1 MTCSFGI
8 SHLHAAPGI
17 EQNLKMFIE
26 LGFLGYSD
34 LMESIDNN
42 FNKCLGSASYVAGT
56 TNCVEMLFYLTL
68 QEVREVGTSVI
79 SILQ

>member
-8 SHLHAAPGI
+8 SHLHAAPDI

-42 FNKCLGSASYVAGT
+42 FNKCLAVLPMWQAP
-56 TNCVEMLFYLTL
+56 L
-68 QEVREVGTSVI
+68 
-79 SILQ
+79 

>member
-8 SHLHAAPGI
+8 SHPHAAPGT

-34 LMESIDNN
+34 HMESIDNN
-42 FNKCLGSASYVAGT
+42 FNKCLGSVSYVAGT
-56 TNCVEMLFYLTL
+56 T
-68 QEVREVGTSVI
+68 RSV
-79 SILQ
+79 